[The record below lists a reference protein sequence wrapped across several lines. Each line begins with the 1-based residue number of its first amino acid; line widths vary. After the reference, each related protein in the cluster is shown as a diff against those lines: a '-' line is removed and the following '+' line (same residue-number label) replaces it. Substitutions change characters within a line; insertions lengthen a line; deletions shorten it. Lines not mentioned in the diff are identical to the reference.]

1 MIVLAKESL
10 EEIAR
15 GMAGKR
21 VALFLDYDGTLTP
34 IVERPELAT
43 LSGGM
48 RETLRKLAGLCAVAV
63 VSGRDRAN
71 VEALVALDNVAY
83 AGSHG
88 FDIAGPDGESLPG
101 RGEPFIAVLREVQ
114 GQLRERLRGIS
125 GALVESKKF
134 AVAVH
139 YRLVA
144 EAERPRVEQAVLE
157 VMGRYPNLRRSSGK
171 MVYEIL
177 PAVDCDKGR
186 AVLALLRMLKLDG
199 PDALPVFLGDDR
211 TDEDAFRVLR
221 KNGIGILVAE
231 APRES
236 HAAYLLHNVDEVRDF
251 LQWLAGFLETRAE

>member
-15 GMAGKR
+15 AMADKR

-48 RETLRKLAGLCAVAV
+48 REILRKLTGLCAVAV
-63 VSGRDRAN
+63 VSGRDRGD

-88 FDIAGPDGESLPG
+88 FDIAGPDGESMPG
-101 RGEPFIAVLREVQ
+101 QGEPFIGVLREME
-114 GQLRERLRGIS
+114 GQLREGLRGIL
-125 GALVESKKF
+125 GVLVESKKF
-134 AVAVH
+134 SVAVH

-144 EAERPRVEQAVLE
+144 EAQRPRVEQAVLE
-157 VMGRYPNLRRSSGK
+157 VTGRYPKLRGSSGK

-186 AVLALLRMLKLDG
+186 AVNSLLRMLNLDG
-199 PDALPVFLGDDR
+199 PDALPFFLGDDR

-221 KNGIGILVAE
+221 KTGIGILVAE
-231 APRES
+231 SPRKS
-236 HAAYLLHNVDEVRDF
+236 HAAYLLHGVDEVRDF
-251 LQWLAGFLETRAE
+251 LQWLAEFLETRAD